1 MKTLE
6 EKLEIMNAAVAGAT
20 IQFKFDDE
28 DETWEDTEDPMWDW
42 SKISYRVKPENKQ
55 VPYDFSDA
63 ERLIGRKIKDKK
75 SVRLITHV
83 FDEGIIGGSTVY
95 FFKYLAEH
103 YEIWNE
109 TLNQWRPCTKTVKA

>member
-6 EKLEIMNAAVAGAT
+6 EKLEIMNAALAGAT

-28 DETWEDTEDPMWDW
+28 DDTWEDTEDPMWDW

-63 ERLIGRKIKDKK
+63 ESLIGRRFKSIKGNYYYIATRVDKNLMGFGELLYNYGE
-75 SVRLITHV
+75 VA
-83 FDEGIIGGSTVY
+83 
-95 FFKYLAEH
+95 KYLL
-103 YEIWNE
+103 IWNN
-109 TLNQWRPCTKTVKA
+109 TLNSWEPCTKTV